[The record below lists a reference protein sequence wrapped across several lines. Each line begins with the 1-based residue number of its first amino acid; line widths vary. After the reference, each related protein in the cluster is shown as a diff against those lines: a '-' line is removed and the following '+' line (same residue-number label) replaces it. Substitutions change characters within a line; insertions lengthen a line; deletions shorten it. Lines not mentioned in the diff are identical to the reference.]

1 MDNNLVE
8 VEVVNKKDIVP
19 DVLNEAPV
27 KKKRG
32 RKPKPK
38 PENPEPYV
46 PKKRGRKP
54 KGGKIISNPLEK
66 SKESEYV
73 TENVILHLKC
83 NSEDLINNNNN
94 ELDYF
99 QDNKN
104 QYHEINEEN
113 INTNSD
119 LENDKIEE
127 NHDNIENDLLSQND
141 INKSISEKLIILQK
155 NLYYN
160 DIISNNS
167 SCFWCTYD
175 FDHTSIYIPKYK
187 LNDKYHVYGC
197 FCSPECAVAH
207 LFNESIDSSVK
218 FERYQLL
225 NFLYNNIYNNITNIK
240 PAPNPYYLL
249 DKYMGN
255 MTITEY
261 RKLLQQ
267 DRLFIVIDKPITRIL
282 PEIYEETDIKGSQ
295 FEILNTKTS
304 FQIKRNYSNN
314 SKPKFF

>member
-1 MDNNLVE
+1 MNIVE
-8 VEVVNKKDIVP
+8 VEVKDSDTDILEV
-19 DVLNEAPV
+19 PV

-38 PENPEPYV
+38 PENPEPHV

-54 KGGKIISNPLEK
+54 KGGKIITNPLEK
-66 SKESEYV
+66 SEKSEYI

-83 NSEDLINNNNN
+83 NTNDISINNDTLFDYIDDSSKNYH
-94 ELDYF
+94 ELDTS
-99 QDNKN
+99 DNVLSEP
-104 QYHEINEEN
+104 YEEEN
-113 INTNSD
+113 NKD
-119 LENDKIEE
+119 LEYNDEVKEFEEKIT
-127 NHDNIENDLLSQND
+127 
-141 INKSISEKLIILQK
+141 KSISEKLISLQK

-167 SCFWCTYD
+167 SCFWCTYE
-175 FDHTSIYIPKYK
+175 FNHSSVHIPKHK

-207 LFNESIDSSVK
+207 LFNETLDNSIK

-240 PAPNPYYLL
+240 PAPNPHYLL
-249 DKYMGN
+249 DKFMGT
-255 MTITEY
+255 MTIDEY
-261 RKLLQQ
+261 RSLLQQ
-267 DRLFIVIDKPITRIL
+267 NRLFIVVDKPITRIL

-295 FEILNTKTS
+295 FEILNNKTT
-304 FQIKRNYSNN
+304 FQIKRSYSNTN
-314 SKPKFF
+314 KPKFF